1 MRCSDQWTCEWL
13 LEGVSNCIDGAWD
26 HVLIETFMSFLLPD
40 QICNMF
46 LSFLFSFKDGKGEKS
61 DAATSAS
68 GKATMKSVLENLGE
82 LWDQEQY
89 DSEYSLEKFMHS
101 LK

>member
-1 MRCSDQWTCEWL
+1 ML
-13 LEGVSNCIDGAWD
+13 
-26 HVLIETFMSFLLPD
+26 FL
-40 QICNMF
+40 QI
-46 LSFLFSFKDGKGEKS
+46 FKDGKNEKS
-61 DAATSAS
+61 DGATSVS
-68 GKATMKSVLENLGE
+68 GKTTIKSVLENLGE